1 MRRQRPLLGTFVEI
15 DAEGL
20 TGQRLERAVEAAFAA
35 VALVGRLMSFHDPD
49 SDLSAINRAAAV
61 APVAV
66 HPWTARVM
74 SRALALHRITEGLFD
89 CAIASELVRWNLLP
103 GHGPVTTPATMAAVR
118 LLPDNRIAFETPL
131 TLDLGG
137 IAKGFA
143 VDRAVAV
150 LRRHGIRAAVVNAG
164 GDLRAIGPAVPIHLR
179 DPVDP
184 SAVRFAG
191 MLQDGAIATSSAATT
206 LTRFGS
212 GQVSALVR
220 ARTRQPIID
229 REAFSVIAGSCM
241 VADALTKVLAQLRQ
255 TDAACFRRLGA
266 VGFITPP
273 LAQQRFK
280 GIDHR
285 IADPYFSNAPAM
297 RSRV

>member
-1 MRRQRPLLGTFVEI
+1 MRRQRPLLGAFVEI

-20 TGQRLERAVEAAFAA
+20 PGLELERAVEAAFAA

-49 SDLSAINRAAAV
+49 SDLSGINRGAAV

-66 HPWTARVM
+66 HPWTARVI
-74 SRALALHRITEGLFD
+74 SRSLALHRVTDGLFD
-89 CAIASELVRWNLLP
+89 CAIACELVRWKLLP
-103 GHGPVTTPATMAAVR
+103 DHDSVTAPATMAAVR
-118 LLPDNRIAFETPL
+118 LLPDNHVVFDTPL

-143 VDRAVAV
+143 VAV
-150 LRRHGIRAAVVNAG
+150 LRRHGVRAAVVNAG

-179 DPVDP
+179 NPVDP

-191 MLQDGAIATSSAATT
+191 MLQNGAIATSSAAAT

-212 GQVSALVR
+212 GRVSALVR
-220 ARTRQPIID
+220 ARTRRPIID
-229 REAFSVIAGSCM
+229 RDAFSVIAGSCI

-255 TDAACFRRLGA
+255 PDAPCFRRLGA
-266 VGFITPP
+266 VGFITPVARSTALRGYGPRDGGP
-273 LAQQRFK
+273 LF
-280 GIDHR
+280 
-285 IADPYFSNAPAM
+285 F
-297 RSRV
+297 

>member
-15 DAEGL
+15 DAEGSP
-20 TGQRLERAVEAAFAA
+20 GRQLERAIDAAFAA

-66 HPWTARVM
+66 HPWTARVI
-74 SRALALHRITEGLFD
+74 SRALALHRATDGLFD
-89 CAIASELVRWNLLP
+89 CAIASELVRWKLLPDHPVGPVTGPATMTALRLLP
-103 GHGPVTTPATMAAVR
+103 G
-118 LLPDNRIAFETPL
+118 NRVGFDMPL
-131 TLDLGG
+131 ALDLGG

-143 VDRAVAV
+143 VDRAVAA

-191 MLQDGAIATSSAATT
+191 MLQNGAIATSSAAAT
-206 LTRFGS
+206 LTRFGA
-212 GQVSALVR
+212 GQASALVR
-220 ARTRQPIID
+220 ARTRRPIVD
-229 REAFSVIAGSCM
+229 CDAYSVIAGSCM
-241 VADALTKVLAQLRQ
+241 VADALTKVLAQSRQ
-255 TDAACFRRLGA
+255 PGAPCFARLGA
-266 VGFITPP
+266 VAFITPP
-273 LAQQRFK
+273 LATPQQ
-280 GIDHR
+280 
-285 IADPYFSNAPAM
+285 PAA
-297 RSRV
+297 RRAQ

>member
-1 MRRQRPLLGTFVEI
+1 MRRQRPLLGAFVEI

-20 TGQRLERAVEAAFAA
+20 PGMELARAVEAAFAA
-35 VALVGRLMSFHDPD
+35 VSLVGRLMSFHDPD

-66 HPWTARVM
+66 HPWTARVI
-74 SRALALHRITEGLFD
+74 SRALALHRATDGLFD
-89 CAIASELVRWNLLP
+89 CAIASELVRWKLLP
-103 GHGPVTTPATMAAVR
+103 DHGPVTQTATMAAVR
-118 LLPDNRIAFETPL
+118 LLPDNHVAFDKPL

-143 VDRAVAV
+143 VDRAVAA

-184 SAVRFAG
+184 SAFHCAG
-191 MLQDGAIATSSAATT
+191 MLQNGAIATSSAAAT
-206 LTRFGS
+206 LTRFGA

-220 ARTRQPIID
+220 ARTRRPIID
-229 REAFSVIAGSCM
+229 CDAYSVIAGTCM

-255 TDAACFRRLGA
+255 PDAPCF
-266 VGFITPP
+266 
-273 LAQQRFK
+273 
-280 GIDHR
+280 
-285 IADPYFSNAPAM
+285 
-297 RSRV
+297 